1 MRGAER
7 RWRELSGEAVRN
19 KMRGGGSEMHHQ
31 LKAASEMDGVD

>member
-19 KMRGGGSEMHHQ
+19 KIGGESEMHHQ